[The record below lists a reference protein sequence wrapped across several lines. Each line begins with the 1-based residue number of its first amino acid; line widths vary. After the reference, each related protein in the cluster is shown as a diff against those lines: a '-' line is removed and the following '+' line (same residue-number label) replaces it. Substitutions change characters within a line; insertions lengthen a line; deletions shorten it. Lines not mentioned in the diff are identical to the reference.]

1 MKDEELK
8 LLIETEIA
16 RYCTR
21 VGRHGE
27 TYLLEK
33 GIRDGL
39 VERLVIKIQQ
49 AVAKDYPAV

>member
-1 MKDEELK
+1 MTNEELK

-39 VERLVIKIQQ
+39 VERLVIKIQE
-49 AVAKDYPAV
+49 ALKE

>member
-1 MKDEELK
+1 MTDSELK

-27 TYLLEK
+27 TYPLEK
-33 GIRDGL
+33 GLRDGL
-39 VERLVIKIQQ
+39 VEKLVFEIQKSLAQ
-49 AVAKDYPAV
+49 